1 MPPERAAAI
10 DAPLRPAAFLDRDG
24 VINVDHG
31 YTYRVEDLQF
41 TPTAVDAICLLNR
54 RGYHVIVATN
64 QSGVARGLYRT
75 EDVEAF
81 HAAMQSALAAQG
93 ARIDAFYYCAFH
105 PDGTVADYA
114 REHDDRKPGAG
125 MLLRAMRDLP
135 IDRSRSF
142 MIGDKPSDAA
152 AAEAAGLPSRL
163 IPANVGDLAAAVR
176 EMIA

>member
-1 MPPERAAAI
+1 MPPERAVAP
-10 DAPLRPAAFLDRDG
+10 DASLRPAAFLDRDG

-41 TPTAVDAICLLNR
+41 TPTAIDAIRLLNR
-54 RGYHVIVATN
+54 QGYLVVVVTN
-64 QSGVARGLYRT
+64 QSGVARDLYGT
-75 EDVEAF
+75 ADVEAF
-81 HAAMQSALAAQG
+81 HAAMQGALAAEG

-105 PDGTVADYA
+105 PDGTVPNYA

-125 MLLRAMRDLP
+125 MLLRAMRDWP
-135 IDRSRSF
+135 IDRSGSF

-152 AAEAAGLPSRL
+152 AAAAAGIPSRL
-163 IPANVGDLAAAVR
+163 IAANVGDLVAAVR